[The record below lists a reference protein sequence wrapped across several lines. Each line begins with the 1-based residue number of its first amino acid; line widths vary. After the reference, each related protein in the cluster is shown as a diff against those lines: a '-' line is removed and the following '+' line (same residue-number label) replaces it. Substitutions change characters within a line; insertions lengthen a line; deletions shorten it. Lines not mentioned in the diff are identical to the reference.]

1 MSLLSVIDNLKSSL
15 SSYFNIYNNFSL
27 NDYSF
32 NFMGEFILS
41 NSKYFLSRQKVIWSY
56 DNKEYIFVKSL
67 QNISLN
73 DFDNFIFPFSNFALN
88 NVVNINENHMS
99 TYVTLFLTSPN
110 IDLELSSLIKKFK
123 KRRSYKFGLR
133 GYSNFRIILFNTLT
147 KEFFYNKDSKDIINF
162 YKEVLL

>member
-1 MSLLSVIDNLKSSL
+1 
-15 SSYFNIYNNFSL
+15 
-27 NDYSF
+27 
-32 NFMGEFILS
+32 MGEFILS